1 MNLILFSVVPA
12 LISGLLGREQEQ
24 NIEHPA
30 LSELAPQSAKEP
42 GRNSKEMSLA
52 KVDAGPV
59 VPELETI
66 LARMSQA
73 AIQNQTHLRPNGDAG
88 IQVIW
93 AVTGQA

>member
-1 MNLILFSVVPA
+1 MNLILFSVVPP

-73 AIQNQTHLRPNGDAG
+73 AIQNQTHLGPNGDAG